1 MGGGLGIGESLVGPW
16 SIPVMATLKGIVLV
30 LESII

>member
-1 MGGGLGIGESLVGPW
+1 MGGGLGISESLVGLW
-16 SIPVMATLKGIVLV
+16 YILVMATLKGIVLV